1 MKLARYIKTVV
12 YLSFL
17 IILTTLSTSC
27 QNESETDEHLI
38 YISRYDKLQT
48 QYILGKDYTALQ
60 KMKRNYPQE
69 TTILYEN
76 ILSLGSSRSP
86 EMGANMYT
94 FYSDTTLQRIIKD
107 VEVKYRD
114 ISYVEDSLNIAF
126 GWLKHEIPTLRIP
139 TIYTQISAL
148 NQSIVVS
155 DSLIGISLDKYLG
168 EDYPLYAHYYYPYQ
182 RRTMNAKR
190 IVPDVL
196 FFYLCSEYIHKQSA
210 GTFAEQLVNIGKI
223 HWLVRKAAGYKSWE
237 TSMGY
242 TKEECEWME
251 NNESKVWYYMI
262 NNRLLRKNTS
272 SDHDALD
279 GEYLKNYFHTNVPAY
294 MPMWMG
300 ARLVGNYM
308 KEHKGMTAL
317 ELLNTNYKLI
327 YEAAG
332 FSLSNF

>member
-1 MKLARYIKTVV
+1 MKLARYIKMVV
-12 YLSFL
+12 GLSFFVL
-17 IILTTLSTSC
+17 LATLSTSC
-27 QNESETDEHLI
+27 QNESETDAHLI

-48 QYILGKDYTALQ
+48 RYALNKDMTALQ
-60 KMKRNYPQE
+60 KMKRSYPQE

-76 ILSLGSSRSP
+76 ILSLGSSQSP
-86 EMGANMYT
+86 KMGDNMYA
-94 FYSDTTLQRIIKD
+94 FYSDTTLHKIIKD
-107 VEVKYRD
+107 TEVKFRD
-114 ISYVEDSLNIAF
+114 ISYVEDSLNTAF
-126 GWLKHEIPTLRIP
+126 AWLKREIPTLHIP

-155 DSLIGISLDKYLG
+155 DSLVGISLDKYLG
-168 EDYPLYAHYYYPYQ
+168 NDYPLYAHYYYPYQ
-182 RRTMNAKR
+182 RHTMNPGR

-196 FFYLCSEYIHKQSA
+196 FFYLCSEYINKQA
-210 GTFAEQLVNIGKI
+210 NATFAERLVNTGKI

-237 TSMGY
+237 ESMGY
-242 TKEECEWME
+242 TKEDCEWME

-262 NNRLLRKNTS
+262 NNRLLKKTAS
-272 SDHDALD
+272 PDHESLD

-308 KEHKGMTAL
+308 KKHKDVTAL
-317 ELLNTNYKLI
+317 ELLNTDYKLI

-332 FSLSNF
+332 FSPNNF